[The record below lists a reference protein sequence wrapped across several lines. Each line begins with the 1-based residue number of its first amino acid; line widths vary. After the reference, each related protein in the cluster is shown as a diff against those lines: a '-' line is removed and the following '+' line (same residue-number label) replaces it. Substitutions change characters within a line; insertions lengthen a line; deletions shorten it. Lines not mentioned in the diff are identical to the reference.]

1 MRIWSWQVPKR
12 LSDWT
17 GAEREYKRAI
27 ELNPGLARARH
38 WYANLLVNM
47 NRPNE
52 AIAEIQRAVDLDP
65 LTDRLYGVEAYI
77 YYYARRYDRAEQI
90 LGMFEGPAKHLVED
104 IVHDLSGKIGL
115 AKKDYPGAISE
126 FLTMTK
132 AEPEEP
138 DGWAYLIYACAQGG
152 KRTKAS
158 ASLSWINL
166 ADVDMSNHIGWL

>member
-1 MRIWSWQVPKR
+1 
-12 LSDWT
+12 
-17 GAEREYKRAI
+17 
-27 ELNPGLARARH
+27 
-38 WYANLLVNM
+38 
-47 NRPNE
+47 
-52 AIAEIQRAVDLDP
+52 
-65 LTDRLYGVEAYI
+65 
-77 YYYARRYDRAEQI
+77 
-90 LGMFEGPAKHLVED
+90 MFEGPAKHLVED